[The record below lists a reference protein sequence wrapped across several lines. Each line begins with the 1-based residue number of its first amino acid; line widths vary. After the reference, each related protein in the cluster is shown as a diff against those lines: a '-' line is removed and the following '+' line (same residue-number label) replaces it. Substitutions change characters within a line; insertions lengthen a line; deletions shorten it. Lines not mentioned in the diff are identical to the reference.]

1 MKLYI
6 LNLLRWNK
14 FFLVSL
20 LIAFLVIW
28 FVFIDVFSLTTR
40 WKLTHR
46 KKELIEKTQDLHVKS
61 EELKIKLAL
70 FENNQILLEK
80 IAREKYGM
88 RKSGEKIYKLEV
100 K

>member
-6 LNLLRWNK
+6 LNPLRWNK

>member
-1 MKLYI
+1 
-6 LNLLRWNK
+6 
-14 FFLVSL
+14 L

-88 RKSGEKIYKLEV
+88 RKYGEKIYKLEV

>member
-6 LNLLRWNK
+6 LNPLRWNK

-88 RKSGEKIYKLEV
+88 RKYGEKIYKLEV